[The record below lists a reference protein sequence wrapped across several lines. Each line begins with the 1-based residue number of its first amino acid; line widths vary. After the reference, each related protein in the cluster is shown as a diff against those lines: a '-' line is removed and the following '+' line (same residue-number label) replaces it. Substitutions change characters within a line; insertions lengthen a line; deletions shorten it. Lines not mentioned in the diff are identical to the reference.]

1 MDKINKPWSEKY
13 RPQNISNIIS
23 HDRIKNTIY
32 NFLKNDNFPNLLFY
46 GKAGLGKTSLIL
58 ALIKEYY
65 NNDYDDYV
73 ININASEERG
83 VQTIRDKIEPFC
95 KLLYNNNKYKLI
107 ILDEVDSMTIE
118 AQNILRKV
126 VEKYIHK
133 VRFCLICNYIKQ
145 IILPLQ
151 SRFIIF
157 KFNPLTKNYL
167 MNYLET
173 IFIKENFYITK
184 NSLQIIYKYCNGD
197 LRKMLNILN
206 SLNIYKNDVIKVN
219 DIRKLILYPS
229 KKNII
234 NIFNYVKNNNLNNS
248 IINISNYI
256 KINDLLINE
265 IIIEMYDILIDF
277 IINNDFHIFNK
288 NKIINIIK
296 QLSIINHNIYNNTN
310 NNIISLISIFYL

>member
-1 MDKINKPWSEKY
+1 MDKVNKPWSEKY

-32 NFLKNDNFPNLLFY
+32 NFLKNNNLPNLLFY

-58 ALIKEYY
+58 AFIKEYY
-65 NNDYDDYV
+65 NNDYDNYV

-95 KLLYNNNKYKLI
+95 KLLYNDTKYKLI

-118 AQNILRKV
+118 AQNILRKI

-133 VRFCLICNYIKQ
+133 VRFCFICNYIKQ

-157 KFNPLTKNYL
+157 KFNPLTKDYL

-184 NSLQIIYKYCNGD
+184 NSLQIIYKYCKGD

-234 NIFNYVKNNNLNNS
+234 NIFKYVKNNDLNNS

-277 IINNDFHIFNK
+277 IINNDYNIFNK

-296 QLSIINHNIYNNTN
+296 KLSIINRNIYNNTN